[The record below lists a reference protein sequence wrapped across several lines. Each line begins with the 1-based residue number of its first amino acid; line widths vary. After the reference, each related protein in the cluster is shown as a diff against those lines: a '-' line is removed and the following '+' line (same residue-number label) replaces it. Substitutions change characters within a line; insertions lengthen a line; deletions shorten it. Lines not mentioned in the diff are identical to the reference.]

1 MARTITGTN
10 GADRFVQG
18 GSISNTELTIFARGG
33 ADTIILNRTDDFGG
47 RNQVD
52 AGAGN
57 DSVVNMKEDGNV
69 ILLGG
74 GNDTYVGTGFGS
86 FVNERADIVR
96 AGTGND
102 KIAVSTFKSSYFGES
117 GKDTF
122 FSVGQQNTFH
132 GGSGV
137 DSISYIA
144 RDDDNV
150 LGGTGVGID
159 LGSGLAQTGANRF
172 ETLVS
177 IENAAG
183 TGVGDL
189 IFGSSVANV
198 LKGLGGDDQIAGR
211 GGKDVLVG
219 GRGMDLLQG
228 DSGADR
234 FDFNGLGESAVG
246 ARRDVILD
254 FDRGEGD
261 RIDVRD
267 IDANTGRG
275 GNQTFSFIGESGFS
289 GTAGELRFADGVVAG
304 DVNGDGFS
312 DFEIEVQG
320 VGTLF
325 RSDFLL

>member
-10 GADRFVQG
+10 GADPIVQG
-18 GSISNTELTIFARGG
+18 GSINNTELTIFARGG

-52 AGAGN
+52 AGKGN

-69 ILLGG
+69 ILLGA

-86 FVNERADIVR
+86 FANERADIVK
-96 AGTGND
+96 AGSGND

-117 GKDTF
+117 GKDSF

-132 GGSGV
+132 GGSGI

-150 LGGTGVGID
+150 LGGSGVAID
-159 LGSGLAQTGANRF
+159 LGAGLAQTGANRF
-172 ETLVS
+172 ERLIS

-183 TGVGDL
+183 TAVADAIAGSGVG
-189 IFGSSVANV
+189 NV
-198 LKGLGGDDQIAGR
+198 LRGLGGDDEIAGR
-211 GGKDVLVG
+211 GGNDVLVG

-234 FDFNGLGESAVG
+234 FDFNGRLESAVG

-254 FDRGEGD
+254 FDRSEGD
-261 RIDVRD
+261 RVDLRD
-267 IDANTGRG
+267 IDADAGRG
-275 GNQTFSFIGESGFS
+275 GNQAFDFIGANGFS
-289 GTAGELRFADGVVAG
+289 GTAGELRFSDGIVAG
-304 DVNGDGFS
+304 DTNGDGAA
-312 DFEIEVQG
+312 DFEIALSG
-320 VGTLF
+320 LTSAF
-325 RSDFLL
+325 RGDFLL